1 MARSSSSASTSPLK
15 DGDFSG
21 RTLVSAA
28 AAGTTAANDP
38 PPAPRP
44 ATRDERR
51 FRLRTDETV
60 ADGIRR
66 VARGQFADGAETL
79 AGVTQA
85 GLGTAVHS
93 TRKSIKRV
101 RAALR
106 LSRDAIGDDA
116 YQRENTHMRMV
127 AARLS
132 GARDARVMVETLAAL
147 EERFEDELPPFA
159 TAGLRARLEDDHERA
174 VAAMAQDG
182 DVAETTAQALAEARA
197 RTAQWTF
204 AADDF
209 AAVKPGLRRIYRRGR
224 KQMRAA
230 RKESGAE
237 QLHDCR
243 KRVKDLWHAAQL
255 LRPAHPK
262 RMKRLSRDAHALAD
276 LLGDHHDLSV
286 LREYVEVHPQLFAD
300 TAARD
305 ALLAVLDRRSDALRD
320 RALKRGRRIYKRSPK
335 RFVAAVERGWRKRV
349 GAAPRAIAG

>member
-1 MARSSSSASTSPLK
+1 MARSSSSSTSTLP
-15 DGDFSG
+15 DTDSSG

-28 AAGTTAANDP
+28 AAGTTAASDP
-38 PPAPRP
+38 PPAPKP
-44 ATRDERR
+44 ATRSERK
-51 FRLRTDETV
+51 FRLRADETV

-66 VARGQFADGAETL
+66 VARGQLADGADTL
-79 AGVTQA
+79 AGVTPA
-85 GLGTAVHS
+85 GLGKAVHS

-101 RAALR
+101 RAAVR

-159 TAGLRARLEDDHERA
+159 TAQLRARLEDDHERA
-174 VAAMAQDG
+174 VAAMAEDG

-209 AAVKPGLRRIYRRGR
+209 GAVKPGLRRIYRRGR
-224 KQMRAA
+224 KRMRAA
-230 RKESGAE
+230 RKEPDA
-237 QLHDCR
+237 QHLHDSR

-262 RMKRLSRDAHALAD
+262 RMKRLARDAHALAD

-286 LREYVEVHPQLFAD
+286 LRDYVEVHPQLFAD
-300 TAARD
+300 TASRD

-335 RFVAAVERGWRKRV
+335 RFVAAVERGWRKRA
-349 GAAPRAIAG
+349 GAGPRAIAG

>member
-1 MARSSSSASTSPLK
+1 
-15 DGDFSG
+15 
-21 RTLVSAA
+21 
-28 AAGTTAANDP
+28 
-38 PPAPRP
+38 
-44 ATRDERR
+44 
-51 FRLRTDETV
+51 LRTDETV

-66 VARGQFADGAETL
+66 VARGRLADGADALT
-79 AGVTQA
+79 GVTQA
-85 GLGTAVHS
+85 GLGEAVHS
-93 TRKSIKRV
+93 TRKGIKRV
-101 RAALR
+101 RTALR

-132 GARDARVMVETLAAL
+132 GARDARVMIETLTAL

-159 TAGLRARLEDDHERA
+159 TSELRARLEDEHERA
-174 VAAMAQDG
+174 VAAMAEDG
-182 DVAETTAQALAEARA
+182 DVAARTAQALAEARA

-209 AAVKPGLRRIYRRGR
+209 DAVKPGLRRIYRRGR

-230 RKESGAE
+230 RKEPDAE
-237 QLHDCR
+237 HLHDSR

-262 RMKRLSRDAHALAD
+262 RMKRLARDAHALAD

-286 LREYVEVHPQLFAD
+286 LRDYVEVHPQLFAD
-300 TAARD
+300 TASRD
-305 ALLAVLDRRSDALRD
+305 ALLAVLDRRSDALRK

-335 RFVAAVERGWRKRV
+335 RFVAAVERGWRKRA
-349 GAAPRAIAG
+349 GAPARAAAG